1 MSDTLEIHESSAD
14 RQLRACVRL
23 FGKILGNVLRKHEG
37 EEVFFA
43 VEKLRKG
50 FIQLR
55 KHDDAEKRAGI
66 MEYIDQ
72 LDPDTLENVVR
83 AFSKYFALVNIAEEA
98 YQTISLSASVQTD
111 DEYKIASFNYILSDC
126 ISSGVS
132 ATELQ
137 TLFDR
142 LSYMPVFTAHPTE
155 AKRRTKLQAVQRIFS
170 TTQELYSYENLP
182 RRRDEVVK
190 VLEAQILMLWK
201 IDEVRLHKPTVHNE
215 VENGLY
221 YFRKSLFEAV
231 PKVYRAMEQALMLAS
246 KHQPEFA
253 SVKIPSFIRFGSWIG
268 GDRDGNP
275 FVTPTIT
282 REAVGLHAQTIITEY
297 IRQVEL
303 LGDFLTH
310 SFPLVNLSSA
320 FVEAEKNDLQYI
332 DAAFPN
338 GMQSF
343 AKEPYRRKFSIMRY
357 RLTQSLAR
365 IQASCSAQED
375 VSFPDAYANAAEMLN
390 DLFLIRDSLIED
402 GDDIL
407 LDCGLSDFI
416 RLVETFGFFLVN
428 LDVREESTRHTETV
442 NELLSKY
449 NIDYHS
455 LDESGRVEILTRYL
469 TEDIDL
475 SQMFDQMVPEYQEV
489 INVFKVI
496 VEMRAEVSENAF
508 GSYVISMTHQASHV
522 LEVMLLAKMVGMVG
536 KDASGEWFCNISIS
550 PLFETIDDLTR
561 IEDVLDKL
569 LSNPLYSQLLKK
581 SGNVQEVMV
590 GYSDSCKDGGIL
602 ASAWGLYLAQQKI
615 SQVTKKFDVA
625 CRIFHGRG
633 GTVGRGGGPTHKAI
647 LAQPAGTVNG
657 AIKITEQGEVLS
669 YKYAHVETAVYELEM
684 GISGLLSASR
694 HMVEEPGKAQPIF
707 EEVMAQLAQAGER
720 EYRDLTD
727 HTPGLMDY
735 FYEATPLQELAEM
748 NIGSRPSHRKKTE
761 RSKYS
766 IRAIPWVF
774 GWSLSR
780 HTLPAWYGLG
790 TALREFCEQDKD
802 HLTLL
807 RQMYLEWP
815 FFRVLLSN
823 IQMAL
828 AKADME
834 IAREYSKL
842 AHDQGLAASII
853 ARISAEYQQTAKL
866 VLSIVEAES
875 LMDDNPKLA
884 LSLRRRK
891 PYLDPLNHIQV
902 LLLRRHREHQN
913 SDEPNK
919 HLEPLLRT
927 IHAIAGGLRNTG

>member
-1 MSDTLEIHESSAD
+1 MSDILQFHEATAD
-14 RQLRACVRL
+14 RQLRSCVRL
-23 FGKILGNVLRKHEG
+23 FGKILGDVLRKHED
-37 EEVFFA
+37 EKVFVA
-43 VEKLRKG
+43 VEKLRKA
-50 FIQLR
+50 FIDLR
-55 KHDDAEKRAGI
+55 KKDDAEKRADV
-66 MEYIDQ
+66 MEYIDH
-72 LDPDTLENVVR
+72 LDADTLECVVR

-98 YQTISLSASVQTD
+98 YQHISRGESVQTD
-111 DEYKIASFNYILSDC
+111 DEYIGASFNHVLGDC
-126 ISSGVS
+126 ISSGMS
-132 ATELQ
+132 AEELQ
-137 TLFDR
+137 ILFNR
-142 LSYMPVFTAHPTE
+142 LNYMPVFTAHPTE
-155 AKRRTKLQAVQRIFS
+155 AKRRTKLHAVQRIFA
-170 TTQELYSYENLP
+170 TAQELFSHEHLP
-182 RRRDEVVK
+182 RRRDEVIQK
-190 VLEAQILMLWK
+190 LEAQILILWK
-201 IDEVRLHKPTVHNE
+201 IDEVRLHKPTVLNE

-221 YFRKSLFEAV
+221 YFRNSLFEAV
-231 PKVYRAMEQALMLAS
+231 PKVYHAMEQALMLAS
-246 KHQPEFA
+246 KQRPDVA
-253 SVKIPSFIRFGSWIG
+253 TVTIPSFIRFGSWIG

-275 FVTPTIT
+275 FVTPAIT
-282 REAVGLHAQTIITEY
+282 REAVSLHAETIITEY
-297 IRQVEL
+297 IRQVEK
-303 LGDFLTH
+303 LGEFFTH
-310 SFPLVNLSSA
+310 SHPLVNVSKEFLFAGKS
-320 FVEAEKNDLQYI
+320 DLKYI
-332 DAAFPN
+332 DAAFP
-338 GMQSF
+338 GEMQNF
-343 AKEPYRRKFSIMRY
+343 AKEPYRRKFAIMRY
-357 RLTQSLAR
+357 RLTQTLNQ
-365 IQASCSAQED
+365 IQANRSAKTNTKFTD
-375 VSFPDAYANAAEMLN
+375 VYANAAEMLA

-402 GDDIL
+402 GDQIL
-407 LDCGLSDFI
+407 VGCGLSDFI
-416 RLVETFGFFLVN
+416 RLVETFGFFLVK

-442 NELLSKY
+442 HELLSKY
-449 NIDYHS
+449 DVDYQS
-455 LDESGRVEILTRYL
+455 LDESKRIEILNKYL
-469 TEDIDL
+469 SEDIDL
-475 SQMFDQMVPEYQEV
+475 SLMVDSLSQESQKV

-496 VEMRAEVSENAF
+496 VEMRTEVSENAF

-536 KDASGEWFCNISIS
+536 KDSAGEWFCNISIS
-550 PLFETIDDLTR
+550 PLFETIDDLAR
-561 IEDVLDKL
+561 IEDVLEKL
-569 LSNPLYSQLLKK
+569 FSNQLYATLLKQ
-581 SGNVQEVMV
+581 SGDVQEVMV

-602 ASAWGLYLAQQKI
+602 ASAWGLYLAQQRI
-615 SQVTKKFDVA
+615 SQVTSKFNVA

-694 HMVEEPGKAQPIF
+694 HIVEQPCEAQPKF
-707 EEVMAQLAQAGER
+707 EQTMALLALSGER

-727 HTPGLMDY
+727 YTPGLMDY

-790 TALREFCEQDKD
+790 TALQEFCSQEES
-802 HLTLL
+802 HLSLL

-828 AKADME
+828 AKGDME

-842 AHDQGLAASII
+842 VHDQELAKNII
-853 ARISAEYQQTAKL
+853 TRISEEYQRTSKL
-866 VLSIVEAES
+866 VLNIVEAES
-875 LMDDNPKLA
+875 LMSDNPKLA
-884 LSLRRRK
+884 LSIRRRK

-902 LLLRRHREHQN
+902 LLLKRHRQHQ
-913 SDEPNK
+913 DENTPNV